1 MTTGPTLPPVMRNER
16 SRSAGTTCSAGAP
29 SILALVPWP
38 AVVAVSPP
46 HAGDGCHSSSSPLGA
61 RRFKGDIQ
69 LPRSTSDLLSGGC
82 SAAPAQPP
90 SHGRPCSGSY
100 SYGNPA
106 LPTGMSGFTHRAA
119 RSDQTVRGT
128 YLDVIGSQNAAGG
141 HAAEIA

>member
-90 SHGRPCSGSY
+90 SHGRCCSGLVQLRE
-100 SYGNPA
+100 P
-106 LPTGMSGFTHRAA
+106 
-119 RSDQTVRGT
+119 RSPHWHEWVYASRSKVRPDRQG
-128 YLDVIGSQNAAGG
+128 DVSAHVIGSQNPGRGG
-141 HAAEIA
+141 